1 MKVKIAKWTHSQHYW
16 VHEVKTYENVRS
28 FEGYPRLEHAERW
41 TVSLLFQD
49 GKKKT
54 FNNCDHISIED
65 NVTEADDDPKEIIES
80 YKRGETPKFV
90 RKLLDMK
97 GEEDI

>member
-1 MKVKIAKWTHSQHYW
+1 MKVKIAKWTHRQHYW
-16 VHEVKTYENVRS
+16 VLENKAYENVRS
-28 FEGYPRLEHAERW
+28 LEGYPRLEHAERW
-41 TVSLLFQD
+41 TVSLIFQD

-54 FNNCDHISIED
+54 FNNCEHISIED
-65 NVTEADDDPKEIIES
+65 NVTEADEEIKGIIES

-97 GEEDI
+97 EEETI